1 MSETTEVKKLR
12 ITLTD
17 RPPVLI
23 VVDDWPVIAKASNFS
38 GQYESQADRKWRIKV
53 RQHRDGRAIVYGAAE
68 SQWAGETERRAGELL
83 EPGADIPAAIKR
95 VAADSECEHLAQA
108 CIANLPDEELV

>member
-23 VVDDWPVIAKASNFS
+23 AVDDWPVIAQARNFT
-38 GQYESQADRKWRIKV
+38 GQHESQAEKKWQIKV
-53 RQHRDGRAIVYGAAE
+53 RQHKDGRTIVYGATE
-68 SQWAGETERRAGELL
+68 SQWAREAQPRAGELL
-83 EPGADIPAAIKR
+83 ESGADIPAAIKR
-95 VAADSECEHLAQA
+95 VAADSGCAHLAQA
-108 CIANLPDEELV
+108 CIANLPDEEIV